1 MPSEHC
7 HPSVSAHRFILVSSG
22 HKSSYFCKCAVS
34 FYRSKLFLITRK
46 YNSATTQ
53 KYIWNV
59 WCIVSTYDK
68 RNWYT
73 FSRDKKG
80 KRKVQGA
87 PQSQAAVLPRH
98 QEEEETRANQTNVQ
112 KKTLRLALSSP
123 SEVIAML
130 KGLKNKIKK
139 KKKENKKK
147 QNKKKTTKKKHKN
160 KITQGKT

>member
-22 HKSSYFCKCAVS
+22 HKSSYFFKCAVS

-73 FSRDKKG
+73 FRRDKKG

-98 QEEEETRANQTNVQ
+98 QEEEETRANHTNVQ
-112 KKTLRLALSSP
+112 KTLRLALSSP
-123 SEVIAML
+123 SEVITML
-130 KGLKNKIKK
+130 KGLTNKIKK
-139 KKKENKKK
+139 KKTKKK
-147 QNKKKTTKKKHKN
+147 NTKKTTQKQNNTRQNLKQ
-160 KITQGKT
+160 IAT